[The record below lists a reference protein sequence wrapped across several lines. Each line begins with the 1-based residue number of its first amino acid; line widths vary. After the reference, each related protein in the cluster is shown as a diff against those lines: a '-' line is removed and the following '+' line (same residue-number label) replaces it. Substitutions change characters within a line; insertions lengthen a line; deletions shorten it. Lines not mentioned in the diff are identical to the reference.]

1 MKVKGIILAS
11 LVLAICFG
19 SCTNSGNTNS
29 ELTTVDE
36 LANSKEKD
44 MKSYISMFE
53 IPATDISRAINFYQA
68 LLGIT
73 IEKMDVEGMQ
83 MGILPYEGQMVTG
96 VIIQAEGYKPSAD
109 GVTVYLNAGENL
121 QIVLDRVEKNGGQ
134 ILVPKTAHAMRV
146 GTLQFS
152 LTRKETRW
160 RLTLQTN
167 GELNLTNHKKTCPL
181 RTGFFISKHT
191 KLYLRGNN
199 SSLLAASHAK
209 AAVITALCFRS
220 ASIVLSYTSI
230 LVWCVRVRYSIG
242 SCIN

>member
-19 SCTNSGNTNS
+19 SCTNSGDTNS
-29 ELTTVDE
+29 EVMTDTLT
-36 LANSKEKD
+36 NSKEKD

-109 GVTVYLNAGENL
+109 GVTMYLNAGENL
-121 QIVLDRVEKNGGQ
+121 QVVLDRVEKNGGQ
-134 ILVPKTAHAMRV
+134 ILVSKTAHADESGYFAIFLDSEGNKMA
-146 GTLQFS
+146 
-152 LTRKETRW
+152 
-160 RLTLQTN
+160 
-167 GELNLTNHKKTCPL
+167 LNSPN
-181 RTGFFISKHT
+181 
-191 KLYLRGNN
+191 
-199 SSLLAASHAK
+199 
-209 AAVITALCFRS
+209 
-220 ASIVLSYTSI
+220 
-230 LVWCVRVRYSIG
+230 
-242 SCIN
+242 